1 MLGIWALCVCDGY
14 VRQLCSNAYVCRQCH
29 IIIIFMVEQANG
41 DAAMDEEESFFDLVT
56 RFQSKR
62 MDDQRC
68 SLTVIDNKENQI
80 MGSIHGNPL
89 LH

>member
-1 MLGIWALCVCDGY
+1 
-14 VRQLCSNAYVCRQCH
+14 
-29 IIIIFMVEQANG
+29 MVEQANG

-80 MGSIHGNPL
+80 MGSIHGNHQISFSDSL
-89 LH
+89 YIIVV